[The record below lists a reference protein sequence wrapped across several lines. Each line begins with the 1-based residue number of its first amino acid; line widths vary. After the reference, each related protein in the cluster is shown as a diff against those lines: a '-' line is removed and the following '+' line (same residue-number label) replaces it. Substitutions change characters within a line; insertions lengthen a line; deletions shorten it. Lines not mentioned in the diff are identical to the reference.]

1 MERRVILGT
10 AGHIDHGKTS
20 LVRAL
25 TGVDTDRLPEEK
37 RRGITIELG
46 FAPLALPDGTVLGVV
61 DVPGHEAFVRTMLAG
76 ASGID
81 LALLVI
87 AADEGVMPQTREH
100 LAILGLL
107 GVRGGVVALTKCDVV
122 DDEWLTL
129 VEDDVRGALAGS
141 ALADAPMIPTSAMR
155 GTGIDALRSAIAAC
169 AAAVP
174 ARDADD
180 LFRMP
185 VDRAFT
191 VRGTGTVVTGTVW
204 SGTLSRDAM
213 VRILPGGLTARVRG
227 VQSHGA
233 AVENVKPGTRA
244 AIALAGVGL
253 DVVSR
258 GAVLVTDA
266 AWRASDVVR
275 ADVALLP
282 DAPGPLRPR
291 TRVRLHLGTQDLGA
305 RIVTMAGELAPG
317 DRAAARIVLDAPLVA
332 RAGDRFVLRSS
343 SPVVTIGGGVIT
355 DPAPSN
361 PRARPATGDLRTPA
375 DRLAW
380 LLREAGLDGIGREG
394 LAVRI
399 GASTRAVNELLASSV
414 LQHVEIA
421 GRIYDGAA
429 LDLLAARLREMLATF
444 HAASPLEP
452 AASLQWVR
460 ASLRAPFGLVD
471 EVVRRGVAAGGIAV
485 DGGSIRLAG
494 FEPALTSAQ
503 RETREALQTFL
514 REAGRE
520 PPSTAELVARF
531 GGDVPALLRFLER
544 AGVVVQVEEDRYYD
558 AEALAGLVRSLRSA
572 LEAGREYSPAELREV
587 LGVSRKFLIPLLEHC
602 DRRGITDRRS
612 GGRVLGGT

>member
-1 MERRVILGT
+1 MILGT

-46 FAPLALPDGTVLGVV
+46 FAPLTLPDGSVLGVV

-81 LALLVI
+81 LALLVV

-107 GVRGGVVALTKCDVV
+107 GVRGGVVALTKCDAV
-122 DDEWLTL
+122 DDEWLAL

-141 ALADAPMIPTSAMR
+141 ALDGAALIPTSATR
-155 GTGIDALRSAIAAC
+155 GTGLDALRSALADC

-174 ARDADD
+174 ARDRAD

-204 SGTLSRDAM
+204 SGTLSRDAT
-213 VRILPGGLTARVRG
+213 VRVLPAGLTVRVRG

-233 AVENVKPGTRA
+233 AVDAAGPGTRA
-244 AIALAGVGL
+244 AIALAGVEV
-253 DVVSR
+253 DAVSR

-275 ADVALLP
+275 AEVALLT
-282 DAPGPLRPR
+282 DAPVSLRPR

-305 RIVTMAGELAPG
+305 RVVTAHGELAPG
-317 DRAAARIVLDAPLVA
+317 MRAAARIMLDEPLVA
-332 RAGDRFVLRSS
+332 RAGDRFVLRSP
-343 SPVVTIGGGVIT
+343 SPGVTIGGGVIS
-355 DPAPSN
+355 DPSPPH
-361 PRARPATGDLRTPA
+361 PRARPAPDDARTPA
-375 DRLAW
+375 GRLAW
-380 LLREAGLDGIGREG
+380 LLREAGVDGIERDG
-394 LAVRI
+394 LAVRL
-399 GASTRAVNELLASSV
+399 GASPHAVNELLASGV
-414 LQHVEIA
+414 LHHTEIA
-421 GRIYDGAA
+421 GRIYDGS
-429 LDLLAARLREMLATF
+429 LLELLASKLREMLATF
-444 HAASPLEP
+444 HARSPLEP

-460 ASLRAPFGLVD
+460 AGLRAPFGLVD
-471 EVVRRGVAAGGIAV
+471 EVVQRGVAGGAIAV

-494 FEPALTSAQ
+494 FEPALTGAQ
-503 RETREALQTFL
+503 RETREALQTFIG
-514 REAGRE
+514 EAGRE
-520 PPSTAELVARF
+520 PPSTGELVARF
-531 GGDVPALLRFLER
+531 GGDVPALMRILER
-544 AGVVVQVEEDRYYD
+544 EGVVVQVEEDRYYD
-558 AEALAGLVRSLRSA
+558 AEVLAGLVLSLRST